1 MRKMQALSP
10 AKKKKKGP
18 IAALISRLVSAA
30 GVHSVSINHGLL
42 TAEAAL
48 SRQQAV
54 R

>member
-10 AKKKKKGP
+10 AKKKGP

-42 TAEAAL
+42 TAGAAL
-48 SRQQAV
+48 SRQRAV